1 MSIIRQLAKLKEK
14 EEACEETLSSS
25 ANSEKQD
32 GDKLQDIPA
41 RAGPSTLRCDE
52 IGMGSVDIAAV
63 QLATSAVPSKR
74 SNKYIKYSDEDR
86 YKIGKYGSEN
96 GPSAAARKFKN
107 KYSNLKESTVREMQK
122 RYEEFL
128 RQEMHG
134 ITKNEIKMYRS
145 PTGRTLVLG
154 DLDGMVQR
162 YLKAIRSRG
171 GHVSCVTCG
180 S

>member
-1 MSIIRQLAKLKEK
+1 MSIIRQLAKLKQKEK
-14 EEACEETLSSS
+14 SHEETLPSS

-32 GDKLQDIPA
+32 SDKLQDIDPA

-52 IGMGSVDIAAV
+52 SGMGSVDFAAV
-63 QLATSAVPSKR
+63 QLSTSSISSKR
-74 SNKYIKYSDEDR
+74 SKKYIKYSDEDC

-96 GPSAAARKFKN
+96 GPTTAARKFKN
-107 KYSNLKESTVREMQK
+107 KYPNLNESTVRVIKK
-122 RYEEFL
+122 RYEELL

-134 ITKNEIKMYRS
+134 ITKNEIKKYRS
-145 PTGRTLVLG
+145 PTGRPLLLG

-162 YLKAIRSRG
+162 YLEGDTIARW
-171 GHVSCVTCG
+171 SCVTCG